1 MIYIKSTGEN
11 QHPGRFWDIYRK
23 AQLCVCQF
31 DSDYA
36 DFQLQVQGVFQ
47 SLQSLLDFW
56 FRQSLSVS
64 RTESGSDRRTI
75 SLCEHVWT
83 ETDPTFRASVC
94 VSGGADAGA
103 AGGV

>member
-94 VSGGADAGA
+94 VSGRADAGA

>member
-83 ETDPTFRASVC
+83 ETDPTFRASAC
-94 VSGGADAGA
+94 VSGRADAGA

>member
-64 RTESGSDRRTI
+64 RTESV